1 MSKLTAVLTSL
12 LLIVIGFNGFFYWQ
26 QSQELDDARS
36 QVDALSGQ
44 VTSLQPTISSLS
56 GDIANIGGSINSL
69 EGDISVLEAEVAN
82 VGTANVASV
91 KTVPLVAPSIV
102 RIELDTSLN
111 RTPGTGIIITES
123 GYVITNS
130 HVIEGSSSI
139 RIILPGGEIYT
150 ATVIGDDPELDLA
163 ILKIDSDRSDFPKAT
178 LGKYE
183 DITVGEKV
191 LALGYPY
198 SNDLG
203 DELSATDGIVS
214 ALKFIDGYE
223 YIQTDAEINLGY
235 GGGPLVNLS
244 GEVIGITTWVYAAGE
259 GLKFAIPVNNVMDF
273 IEDTIGSIV

>member
-1 MSKLTAVLTSL
+1 MNKLTAILASVLV
-12 LLIVIGFNGFFYWQ
+12 IVIGFNGFFYWQ
-26 QSQELDDARS
+26 QSQELDDALRK
-36 QVDALSGQ
+36 VDVLSGQ
-44 VTSLQPTISSLS
+44 VTSLQSTISSLS

-69 EGDISVLEAEVAN
+69 EGDISVLEAEVVN
-82 VGTANVASV
+82 VRTANVAPV

-102 RIELDTSLN
+102 RIEVDTSLN

-139 RIILPGGEIYT
+139 RIILPGGESYT
-150 ATVIGDDPELDLA
+150 ATVVGDDPELDLA
-163 ILKIDSDRSDFPKAT
+163 ILKIDSGRSDFPKAT

-198 SNDLG
+198 SDDLG

-223 YIQTDAEINLGY
+223 YIQTDAEINRGY
-235 GGGPLVNLS
+235 GGGPLVNLD
-244 GEVIGITTWVYAAGE
+244 GEVIGINTWVYTAGE

-273 IEDTIGSIV
+273 IEDIIGAIV